1 MSIPVPLEGF
11 GGGGGASLNFD
22 VKAYATEEALLAAV
36 PKENTI
42 GVITQTAIT
51 SWAFSATEPAE
62 PVAGMVWISTGDSS
76 GVEFNALKK
85 NAIQVYPLSA
95 KQYVDGA
102 WVDVTAM
109 SYQGGEWVEWIN
121 KNALYYYGSQ
131 MYTWSAST
139 MRGAIAENQTGIAPE
154 VMINPDGSSTIY
166 IPSSSANE
174 WISGAYIMDNSIDL
188 TDISLI
194 EMHYVWYSSPV
205 KIALSVVPVNA
216 DSWGNDST
224 YGGDAVAYASTTTN
238 SAKILSVDVSNL
250 SGKYLL
256 CIGIQC
262 SRNTLGGLTLQTVL
276 SYT

>member
-62 PVAGMVWISTGDSS
+62 PVAGMVWISTGNGS
-76 GVEFNALKK
+76 GVAFNALKK

-109 SYQGGEWVEWIN
+109 SYQGGEWVQFSDVVTYLFN
-121 KNALYYYGSQ
+121 KGDQCTALTGGWVKSGPPSDGGYSTGSVSIGDVITISCSNTQYAVARTKNKISLADFSTLTFVVDDCILPSKAYG
-131 MYTWSAST
+131 YLLVCDT
-139 MRGAIAENQTGIAPE
+139 
-154 VMINPDGSSTIY
+154 SSTNIWW
-166 IPSSSANE
+166 ADE
-174 WISGAYIMDNSIDL
+174 SIIKKSL
-188 TDISLI
+188 SNGNTGTFVLDISALTGSY
-194 EMHYVWYSSPV
+194 YVCFGV
-205 KIALSVVPVNA
+205 EA
-216 DSWGNDST
+216 DENEGRVT
-224 YGGDAVAYASTTTN
+224 
-238 SAKILSVDVSNL
+238 VSEV
-250 SGKYLL
+250 Y
-256 CIGIQC
+256 ID
-262 SRNTLGGLTLQTVL
+262 
-276 SYT
+276 